1 MNEQRTVQIIE
12 LIEDIDW
19 YRSLSAT
26 CGEIGKKFGKVHV
39 DWPPKYD
46 QRDAEIGKNTKFI
59 SVQQVLKVSDS
70 KTSQCWKYS

>member
-12 LIEDIDW
+12 LIKTLTGTDPYQPLAEK
-19 YRSLSAT
+19 LA
-26 CGEIGKKFGKVHV
+26 GKVHV

-46 QRDAEIGKNTKFI
+46 QRDVEIRKNTKFI